1 MSKCKLETCLNP
13 VTGRQ
18 IYCTDRCRQRARKTI
33 PIRCHPLSRNLR
45 ITTEYHVEGE
55 EAPPAIRARRRGLRV
70 LATPCDGP
78 CRTSSS
84 VTPLHSCPARSGYQ
98 SELWKMVN
106 ERSTPYPK
114 REKLGPR
121 AELSNATVP
130 PRFRAKLTSQRK
142 GQAWQDRGD
151 KVALTFKPTPRCRE
165 STGSVNQWS
174 DGFPSPS

>member
-33 PIRCHPLSRNLR
+33 PIRCHPLSRNLL

-70 LATPCDGP
+70 LANPCDGP

-84 VTPLHSCPARSGYQ
+84 VTPLHSCRARIGYQ

-121 AELSNATVP
+121 AELSTATVP

-151 KVALTFKPTPRCRE
+151 KVALTFKTTPRLLRE
-165 STGSVNQWS
+165 HR
-174 DGFPSPS
+174 

>member
-70 LATPCDGP
+70 LANPCDGP

-84 VTPLHSCPARSGYQ
+84 VTPLHSCRARIGYQ

-106 ERSTPYPK
+106 ERSTPYPQK
-114 REKLGPR
+114 RKARPPCRAFQRYCSPVVFAQNSLRREKVKRGKTG
-121 AELSNATVP
+121 AT
-130 PRFRAKLTSQRK
+130 K
-142 GQAWQDRGD
+142 WH
-151 KVALTFKPTPRCRE
+151 
-165 STGSVNQWS
+165 
-174 DGFPSPS
+174 